1 MKVGVISKGSPDYL
15 IDIVT
20 DGLIRLLGREKVC
33 LDYNTRG
40 GWGGAYAH
48 LFKGF
53 TGPEPF
59 NIHES
64 DVLIASVRSETA
76 MFQWMQKTGKKA
88 VACLDGED
96 GADVM
101 SHIVPSVKTY
111 FKREYLKGHAYP
123 SNVRPLPFAA
133 IPERTVD
140 GVPLREP
147 PVFYMGHRTHG
158 DRKWVSKTLAS
169 LGFMPIETRIE
180 KAAYNEYLMGSLIGI
195 SVRGNGWD
203 TYRYWETP
211 YFGAMLLSQRLGIV
225 IPGDFEEGKEALFY
239 SSPDELKIKLQGA
252 LANRDAAKKIA
263 AAGKEACRKRHLSIH
278 RAKTV
283 LEAIA

>member
-1 MKVGVISKGSPDYL
+1 MKVGVISRGSPDYL

-20 DGLIRLLGREKVC
+20 DGLIRLLGRKNVC

-40 GWGGAYAH
+40 GWGGAYTH
-48 LFKGF
+48 LFKDF
-53 TGPEPF
+53 AGPEPF
-59 NIHES
+59 DIHEC

-76 MFQWMQKTGKKA
+76 IFQWMQKTGKKA

-96 GADVM
+96 GPAM
-101 SHIVPSVKTY
+101 KSHIVPVVKTY
-111 FKREYLKGHAYP
+111 FKREYLKGQAYP

-133 IPERTVD
+133 IPERVVE
-140 GVPLREP
+140 GMSLREP
-147 PVFYMGHRTHG
+147 PVFYMGHPTHE
-158 DRKWVSKTLAS
+158 DRKWVSAALTS
-169 LGFMPIETRIE
+169 LGFMPAKARIE
-180 KAAYNEYLMGSLIGI
+180 KAAYNEYLMRSLVGI

-239 SSPDELKIKLQGA
+239 SGPDELKSKLRAA
-252 LANRDAAKKIA
+252 LADREETKKIA
-263 AAGKEACRKRHLSIH
+263 IAGKEATNKRHLSTH
-278 RAKTV
+278 RAQTV
-283 LEAIA
+283 LEALS